1 MTAKSSAAA
10 EEKGWS
16 ATDGQPGMGLQVTLL
31 KRTYVFPWSQLLYAE
46 GTGEEVRVAFT
57 THDVIIKGHRLSLL
71 LEDVAGQR
79 VTQLREPPRS
89 EKFTSTVGARIVEL
103 AVRKPDETP

>member
-10 EEKGWS
+10 EERGWA
-16 ATDGQPGMGLQVTLL
+16 ATDGQPAMGLQVILL

-71 LEDVAGQR
+71 LEDLAGQR
-79 VTQLREPPRS
+79 VTQLREPARS
-89 EKFTSTVGARIVEL
+89 EKFTSTAGPRIVEV
-103 AVRKPDETP
+103 AVRKPDENP

>member
-1 MTAKSSAAA
+1 MTGKLNAAA
-10 EEKGWS
+10 DEKGWVT
-16 ATDGQPGMGLQVTLL
+16 TDGQPAMGLQVILL

-57 THDVIIKGHRLSLL
+57 THDVIIRGHRLTLL

-79 VTQLREPPRS
+79 VIQLREPSRS
-89 EKFTSTVGARIVEL
+89 EKFTSAAGPRIVEL
-103 AVRKPDETP
+103 AVRKPENP

>member
-10 EEKGWS
+10 EEKGW
-16 ATDGQPGMGLQVTLL
+16 ATDGQPAMGLQVILL

-71 LEDVAGQR
+71 LEDLAGQR
-79 VTQLREPPRS
+79 VIQLREPSRS
-89 EKFTSTVGARIVEL
+89 EKFASTVGPRIVEV
-103 AVRKPDETP
+103 AVRKPDENP

>member
-16 ATDGQPGMGLQVTLL
+16 VTDGHPAMGLQVILL
-31 KRTYVFPWSQLLYAE
+31 KRTYVFPWSQLLYAD
-46 GTGEEVRVAFT
+46 GTGEEVKVAFT

-71 LEDVAGQR
+71 LEDLAGQR
-79 VTQLREPPRS
+79 VIQLREPSRS
-89 EKFTSTVGARIVEL
+89 EKFTATVGPRIVEL
-103 AVRKPDETP
+103 AVRKPDENL